1 MSVIAMGVIAGILVL
16 AVIIILFIIITYNGF
31 IHLKNN
37 VDKNWSNIDIL
48 LKQRYDEIPKLVE
61 VCKGYMTHERET
73 LERVIKA
80 RNMLGSVA
88 KDSKEFMENQSM
100 LTNALKSLF
109 AVAEQYPELK
119 ADSMFA
125 RLQSRIT
132 ELEDSIADRREMY
145 NEIVTIYNIKLQKFP
160 DMVVGSIFNFSESFL
175 WEINPAHREDVKISF
190 S

>member
-1 MSVIAMGVIAGILVL
+1 MSVVGIGIIAGILVIA
-16 AVIIILFIIITYNGF
+16 AVIILFIIITYNGF

-37 VDKNWSNIDIL
+37 IDKHWSNIDVL

-80 RNMLGSVA
+80 RNMLGSVP
-88 KDSKEFMENQSM
+88 KDSKQFLENQSM
-100 LTNALKSLF
+100 PTSALKSLF

-145 NEIVTIYNIKLQKFP
+145 NEVVTIFNIKLQKFP
-160 DMVVGSIFNFSESFL
+160 DMVVGSMFKFDEAVL
-175 WEINPAHREDVKISF
+175 WEINPEHREDVKISF
-190 S
+190 A

>member
-1 MSVIAMGVIAGILVL
+1 MSIIGVGVIAGIFVLLAILVL
-16 AVIIILFIIITYNGF
+16 FVIITYNGF

-37 VDKNWSNIDIL
+37 IDKTWSNIDIL

-73 LERVIKA
+73 LERVIRA
-80 RNMLGSVA
+80 RNMVGSP
-88 KDSKEFMENQSM
+88 KDSKKFLENQGE
-100 LTNALKSLF
+100 LTTALKSLF

-132 ELEDSIADRREMY
+132 EIEDSIADRREMY
-145 NEIVTIYNIKLQKFP
+145 NEVVTIYNIKLQKFP
-160 DMVVGSIFNFSESFL
+160 DTMVGSAFKFDQSVL
-175 WEINPAHREDVKISF
+175 WEIDPLHREDVKISF
-190 S
+190 

>member
-1 MSVIAMGVIAGILVL
+1 MSVTVIGVIAGILVL
-16 AVIIILFIIITYNGF
+16 AAFMILFIIITYNGF
-31 IHLKNN
+31 IYLKNN
-37 VDKNWSNIDIL
+37 MDKHWSNIDVL

-61 VCKGYMTHERET
+61 VCRGYMTHERET
-73 LERVIKA
+73 LERVIRA
-80 RNMLGSVA
+80 RNMLGSVP
-88 KDSKEFMENQSM
+88 KDSKEFLENQSM
-100 LTNALKSLF
+100 LTSALKSLF

-145 NEIVTIYNIKLQKFP
+145 NEVVTIYNIKLQRFP
-160 DMVVGSIFNFSESFL
+160 DLVVASFFRFDEGIL

>member
-1 MSVIAMGVIAGILVL
+1 MSVILIGIAAGILVL
-16 AVIIILFIIITYNGF
+16 ASLVIIFIIVTYNGF

-37 VDKNWSNIDIL
+37 IDKHWSNIDVL

-80 RNMLGSVA
+80 RNMLGSVP
-88 KDSKEFMENQSM
+88 KDSKAFLENQTM
-100 LTNALKSLF
+100 LTSALKSLF

-145 NEIVTIYNIKLQKFP
+145 NEVVTIYNIKLQKFP
-160 DMVVGSIFNFSESFL
+160 DLVVGSMFRFDEGIL